1 MGRAT
6 RETSFLPFLHFLWC
20 ITQRSLHVVTKVY
33 YMSMSCFAMVS
44 WVDTWYHSP
53 ACSANVSQGRYTVPG
68 PSCTMWVLANYHA
81 ISHSSTQDTQSIV
94 FQISKQA
101 APYWTRAS
109 TCCPGVS
116 TLKIWSLEDLSTTL
130 HDGINHLHH
139 SNHCSQHNID
149 PHTVNSHLNGWETT
163 SLTLRHKTN

>member
-1 MGRAT
+1 
-6 RETSFLPFLHFLWC
+6 LLWFPGL
-20 ITQRSLHVVTKVY
+20 IHGTTAPLAVPR
-33 YMSMSCFAMVS
+33 FPR
-44 WVDTWYHSP
+44 VDTRYH
-53 ACSANVSQGRYTVPG
+53 G

-116 TLKIWSLEDLSTTL
+116 TLKIRSLEDSSTTL

-139 SNHCSQHNID
+139 SIHCSQHNID